1 MYRIRSL
8 DHKPL
13 LISSHI
19 VREYGTCRTN
29 TLHVKVLHIFY
40 RNSF

>member
-13 LISSHI
+13 LISSNI
-19 VREYGTCRTN
+19 VREYGTCRVN
-29 TLHVKVLHIFY
+29 TLHVKV
-40 RNSF
+40 